1 MDANP
6 IAWYLRLEV
15 IIFLGGLAV
24 IIAYR
29 LLTGGINTRYL
40 FYGKQQDGKRY
51 FSPERVQ
58 LLMFTL
64 GFAMMYLMK
73 VAHSIESGTVAS
85 QIELPDISKETLALL
100 GGSHAIFLGGKA
112 YNMLFKKITK
122 GE

>member
-1 MDANP
+1 MSDSP
-6 IAWYLRLEV
+6 LAWYVALEV
-15 IIFLGGLAV
+15 VLFLGGFAA

-40 FYGKQQDGKRY
+40 FYGKRNDGTRY

-58 LLMFTL
+58 LLVFTL
-64 GFAMMYLMK
+64 GTAIMYLLK
-73 VAHSIESGTVAS
+73 VANSVKAGTPPA
-85 QIELPDISKETLALL
+85 QLQLPDIPTVTLAML

-112 YNMLFKKITK
+112 YNMLLKKITK